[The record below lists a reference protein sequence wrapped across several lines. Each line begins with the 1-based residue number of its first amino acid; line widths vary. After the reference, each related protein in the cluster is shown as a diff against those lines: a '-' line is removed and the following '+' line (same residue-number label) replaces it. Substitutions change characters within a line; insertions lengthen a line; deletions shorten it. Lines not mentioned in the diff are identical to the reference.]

1 MKKLKTTLAVV
12 LVVMMLSTSAFAVG
26 IQPNPESE
34 YGFIEYMMNFVLEN
48 FKSDIA
54 EEEVTRES
62 LMEGAYKG
70 IFETLDDHSTY
81 FDAKEYRDFNAST
94 EGSFGGIGISVTQEG
109 KYIEVISPIK
119 GTPGDRANL
128 KPGDKIIKVDG
139 EDITSWEL
147 HEAVDVMRGEPGES
161 VTLTIN
167 RNEKIFDVEII
178 RELIEITSVEH
189 EVLEDNIGYLQ
200 IKQFSNDSSEKVKDS
215 LFDLK
220 SNNINGLI
228 IDVRNNPGGYLDEVV
243 EISDY
248 FLDEAKNIVHVDYES
263 QRDRS
268 YISKNPDL
276 FEGNTVILVNEG
288 SASASEI
295 LTGALKDNDEG
306 TVIGA
311 KTYGKGTV
319 QTVIELANGGAMKVT
334 IAEYMTANR
343 SHINGV
349 GIEPDIEVLS
359 EVAEGNATLKNSF
372 VPMSE
377 NRTVYYGERSLNVYG
392 LQQRLSYL
400 GEDLTIDAAF
410 GPNTLKALNKY
421 QRLNNLNV
429 TETITRDLI
438 DHLNKSVDNYNV
450 TIEDLQ
456 LKKAIEH
463 LKEAMNSTETG
474 EEVLKISN

>member
-1 MKKLKTTLAVV
+1 MKKVKRTLAVV
-12 LVVMMLSTSAFAVG
+12 LVLMMLSTSAFAVS

-34 YGFIEYMMNFVLEN
+34 FGFIEYMMTYVLEN
-48 FKSDIA
+48 FKSGVT
-54 EEEVTRES
+54 ENKVTRES

-70 IFETLDDHSTY
+70 IFDSLDDHSTY
-81 FDAKEYRDFNAST
+81 FNAKEYKEFNAST
-94 EGSFGGIGISVTQEG
+94 EGAFGGIGISVIQEG
-109 KYIEVISPIK
+109 KYIEVVSPIK

-139 EDITSWEL
+139 EDITTWQL
-147 HEAVDVMRGEPGES
+147 HEAVEIMRGEAGEK

-178 RELIEITSVEH
+178 REIIEITTVEH

-200 IKQFSNDSSEKVKDS
+200 IKQFSGDSSDKVKEA

-220 SNNINGLI
+220 AKNVNGLI

-243 EISDY
+243 EIADY
-248 FLDEAKNIVHVDYES
+248 FIDAAKNIVHVDYES
-263 QRDRS
+263 KRDRS
-268 YISKNPDL
+268 YVSKNPDL
-276 FEGNTVILVNEG
+276 FEGDIVILVNEG

-306 TVIGA
+306 TVIGTT
-311 KTYGKGTV
+311 TYGKGTV
-319 QTVIELANGGAMKVT
+319 QTVMELANGGAMKIT

-349 GIEPDIEVLS
+349 GIEPDLEVLS
-359 EVAEGNATLKNSF
+359 ETVGSNEAIKSSF

-377 NRTVYYGERSLNVYG
+377 KRTIYYGQRSLNVYG
-392 LQQRLSYL
+392 LQQRLNYL
-400 GEDLTIDAAF
+400 GENLTLDAAF
-410 GPNTLKALNKY
+410 GPGTLKALNRY
-421 QRLNNLNV
+421 QRQNNLNV
-429 TETITRDLI
+429 TETITQDLI

-450 TIEDLQ
+450 IGGDLQ
-456 LKKAIEH
+456 LKKAIDY
-463 LKEAMNSTETG
+463 LKEEKSGIETS
-474 EEVLKISN
+474 ENQ

>member
-1 MKKLKTTLAVV
+1 MKKLRKTLTV
-12 LVVMMLSTSAFAVG
+12 LLVIVTLSTSAFAID
-26 IQPNPESE
+26 IQPNPENE
-34 YGFIEYMMNFVLEN
+34 YIFMDYMINFVLEN
-48 FKSDIA
+48 FKSDMV
-54 EEEVTRES
+54 EGDVTRER
-62 LMEGAYKG
+62 LIQGAYKG
-70 IFETLDDHSTY
+70 VFESLDNHSVY
-81 FDAKEYRDFNAST
+81 FNEEEYKQFNSST
-94 EGSFGGIGISVTQEG
+94 EGSFGGIGISVIKEG
-109 KYIEVISPIK
+109 KYIEVVSPIK

-128 KPGDKIIKVDG
+128 KPGDKIVKING

-147 HEAVDVMRGEPGES
+147 HEAVNIMRGEPGEK

-189 EVLEDNIGYLQ
+189 EVLDDNIGYLQ
-200 IKQFSNDSSEKVKDS
+200 IKQFSGDSSEKVKEA

-220 SNNINGLI
+220 SKNINGLI

-263 QRDRS
+263 QKDRS
-268 YISKNPDL
+268 YISENLDL

-306 TVIGA
+306 TVIGTT
-311 KTYGKGTV
+311 TYGKGTV

-343 SHINGV
+343 NHINGV
-349 GIEPDIEVLS
+349 GIEPDIEVLTQTIES
-359 EVAEGNATLKNSF
+359 NEEIKGDF

-392 LQQRLSYL
+392 LQQRLNYL
-400 GEDLTIDAAF
+400 GEDLTLDASF
-410 GPNTLKALNKY
+410 GPRTLSALNKY
-421 QRLNNLNV
+421 QKQNNLNI
-429 TETITRDLI
+429 TKTITRELI
-438 DHLNKSVDNYNV
+438 NHLNESVNNYNV

-456 LKKAIEH
+456 LNRAIEL
-463 LKEAMNSTETG
+463 LKEQANS
-474 EEVLKISN
+474 N

>member
-1 MKKLKTTLAVV
+1 MKNVKRTLAVV
-12 LVVMMLSTSAFAVG
+12 LVVMMLSTSAFAVD

-34 YGFIEYMMNFVLEN
+34 YGFLEYMMNFVLEN
-48 FKSDIA
+48 FKADIA
-54 EEEVTRES
+54 EGEVTRES
-62 LMEGAYKG
+62 LIEGAYKG
-70 IFETLDDHSTY
+70 IFDTLDDHSTY
-81 FDAKEYRDFNAST
+81 FNAEEYRDFNSST
-94 EGSFGGIGISVTQEG
+94 EGSFGGIGISVTKEG

-139 EDITSWEL
+139 EDITSWQL
-147 HEAVDVMRGEPGES
+147 HEAVEVMRGEPGES

-178 RELIEITSVEH
+178 REVIEITSVEH

-200 IKQFSNDSSEKVKDS
+200 IKQFSNDSSKKVRES

-220 SNNINGLI
+220 SKNIDGLI

-243 EISDY
+243 KISDY
-248 FLDEAKNIVHVDYES
+248 FLDAAKNIVHVDYES

-268 YISKNPDL
+268 YVAENPDL
-276 FEGNTVILVNEG
+276 FEGNIVILVNEG

-295 LTGALKDNDEG
+295 LTGALKDNNEG

-311 KTYGKGTV
+311 TTYGKGTV

-349 GIEPDIEVLS
+349 GITPDLEVLS
-359 EVAEGNATLKNSF
+359 EVIESNDALKDSF

-400 GEDLTIDAAF
+400 GEDLSLDAAF

-421 QRLNNLNV
+421 QKQNNLEV
-429 TETITRDLI
+429 TKTITRDLI
-438 DHLNKSVDNYNV
+438 DHLNESVNNYNV

-456 LKKAIEH
+456 LNEAVNY
-463 LKEAMNSTETG
+463 LKEAMKSDET
-474 EEVLKISN
+474 ID